1 MFTLQR
7 RKNPSREN
15 NFSKI
20 YIYGLHNIRVYNEH
34 VCWQPQF
41 VFWGTT
47 LLAQS
52 AANYPKLS
60 PSHCSLITKIHSLF
74 IPANYFFSNITTHDH
89 KSSFPWHSNSWESLK
104 LSGSLSVTSFF
115 IISKNNKK
123 IELNN
128 HCFMQALR
136 WFSVWFCG
144 CKKWFTI
151 LIPQTNKYFMQ
162 KSYNMMSMSAPW
174 WTGDIFKVKRDYF
187 VFTKFLNHD
196 RLSNTA
202 QI

>member
-15 NFSKI
+15 NFLKI
-20 YIYGLHNIRVYNEH
+20 YIYSLHNIRVYNEH

-41 VFWGTT
+41 VFWGTTGT

-151 LIPQTNKYFMQ
+151 LIPQTNTSCRNPIM
-162 KSYNMMSMSAPW
+162 W
-174 WTGDIFKVKRDYF
+174 WACLHLGELGIFLRWKGIILF
-187 VFTKFLNHD
+187 SQSF
-196 RLSNTA
+196 
-202 QI
+202 